1 MPLEKEISTWLKK
14 YLKDNSLDAFV
25 VGISG
30 GIDSAVTSTLC
41 AMTGYKTVVITM
53 PIHQNQDETDRGV
66 DHSNW
71 LKEKFENEGDDH
83 LMTNIDTPMRD
94 DAFKLSDA
102 EKIQKIEKY
111 FEKIMLTLG
120 LDLND
125 DSLKG
130 TPYRVAKMYVKEMC
144 SGLNPN
150 SKPKI
155 SLFDNK
161 YDYDKMIIEK
171 NINFYSN
178 CEHHFLPI
186 IGKVHI
192 GYISSGHVIGLS
204 KMHRIVN
211 HFSKRPQV
219 QERMT
224 VQIFNELQ
232 NVLDTKDVAL
242 LIDADHLCVASRG
255 IQDITSST
263 ITFES
268 GGKFKDDQKWSE
280 FLSLINTEK

>member
-1 MPLEKEISTWLKK
+1 MSNSDTEILQI
-14 YLKDNSLDAFV
+14 V
-25 VGISG
+25 
-30 GIDSAVTSTLC
+30 
-41 AMTGYKTVVITM
+41 
-53 PIHQNQDETDRGV
+53 
-66 DHSNW
+66 
-71 LKEKFENEGDDH
+71 KEKFDNQGDDH
-83 LMTNIDTPMRD
+83 LMSNIDTPIRD
-94 DAFKLSDA
+94 DAFKLSDE
-102 EKIQKIEKY
+102 EKINKIQKY

-161 YDYDKMIIEK
+161 YDYNKMIIEK

-211 HFSKRPQV
+211 HFAKRPQV

-232 NVLDTKDVAL
+232 NVLDTKDVGL

-268 GGKFKDDQKWSE
+268 GGEFKDDQKWSE